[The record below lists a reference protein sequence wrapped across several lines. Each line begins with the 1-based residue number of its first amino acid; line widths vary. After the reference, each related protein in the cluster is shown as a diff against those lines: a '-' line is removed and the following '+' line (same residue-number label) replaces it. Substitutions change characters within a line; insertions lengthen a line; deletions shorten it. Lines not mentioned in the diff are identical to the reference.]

1 MSECSRRRARRNDV
15 TNDDA
20 ILFHYLWYEF
30 CRGRCGAGRR
40 FSDSV
45 VLEAW
50 IKLPSVSW
58 IKTLIT
64 SGDIYWTAFAGVRT
78 ESRPSRFASTLSRIL
93 FGSLASFTKP
103 LSTVGA
109 NFCRS
114 MIVSGDATIVSK
126 TAILT
131 TFMRE
136 ISGLVRQITPLRSS
150 LNHDR
155 LYHTHTHT
163 SLSLIFTRPWY
174 QAISGRTKAVS
185 SRVGHFYESGT
196 QSCGTFLSL
205 RHYKNAMRQRTLCDK
220 WFWISHNLY
229 CNFFK

>member
-1 MSECSRRRARRNDV
+1 MSECSRRCARGNDV

-20 ILFHYLWYEF
+20 VLFHYLWYEF
-30 CRGRCGAGRR
+30 CRDRCGAGRR
-40 FSDSV
+40 FSDSAP
-45 VLEAW
+45 LEAW

-78 ESRPSRFASTLSRIL
+78 ESLPSRFTSTLSRIL
-93 FGSLASFTKP
+93 FGPLASFTKP

-126 TAILT
+126 TAVLT

-136 ISGLVRQITPLRSS
+136 ISGLARQITPLRSS

-155 LYHTHTHT
+155 LYHTHTHIFKPYFFA
-163 SLSLIFTRPWY
+163 SL
-174 QAISGRTKAVS
+174 VS
-185 SRVGHFYESGT
+185 SDLRTNKSG
-196 QSCGTFLSL
+196 F
-205 RHYKNAMRQRTLCDK
+205 
-220 WFWISHNLY
+220 
-229 CNFFK
+229 

>member
-1 MSECSRRRARRNDV
+1 MSECSRRRARGNDV

-20 ILFHYLWYEF
+20 VLFHYLWYEF
-30 CRGRCGAGRR
+30 CRDRSGSGRR

-45 VLEAW
+45 LLEAW

-78 ESRPSRFASTLSRIL
+78 ESRPSHFASTLSRIL
-93 FGSLASFTKP
+93 FESLASFTKP
-103 LSTVGA
+103 LSTIGA
-109 NFCRS
+109 NFCQS
-114 MIVSGDATIVSK
+114 MIVPGDATIVSK
-126 TAILT
+126 TAVLT

-136 ISGLVRQITPLRSS
+136 ISSLVRQITPLRSS

-155 LYHTHTHT
+155 LCHKHVYTHTT
-163 SLSLIFTRPWY
+163 LSLIFSRPWY
-174 QAISGRTKAVS
+174 QAISGRTKAVF

-196 QSCGTFLSL
+196 QS
-205 RHYKNAMRQRTLCDK
+205 
-220 WFWISHNLY
+220 
-229 CNFFK
+229 